1 MKLKFYILFALCF
14 MLVNGASAQGY
25 TVSRVGKTDTI
36 MVTVSGDC
44 SIPVSKF
51 ASALGVPVYGDVG
64 YGGDGWCFE
73 VVTKYKNKEPDLK
86 GFAFEKSKENSSA
99 IVNITFE
106 IIKDSVTLNF
116 CKARE
121 DMSFGDFRFETFPV
135 IFIKEGDELSGIDE
149 SESTI
154 DEAFLAIEG
163 ASHTLKDS
171 VAGLTC
177 ELNKMKHKL
186 EIIDRDVVKHNKTM
200 MLVPGLVT
208 PVFLTLLALLIIGGI
223 IYRKNK
229 KKLKSP
235 SDKNSASGKEEGS
248 SGSLQCDRTSSTDN
262 SSQKKKKN
270 ILTEE
275 DLNKLLSK
283 NLVPY
288 LEKHLTEDKLN
299 RFLSS
304 DKGKN
309 LINTI
314 VECIKKEQEISS
326 SECNQQPQS
335 PQPPLPTLTMNT
347 DDVKY
352 DFVDNS
358 FSLGKPETR
367 IFRIYSDEGNYYYTI
382 VEDLEIRKELAKVL
396 KSYENCITSQPSN
409 CPADRVEPVKSG
421 KLIKDGN
428 KFHVDV
434 NNKLLLKFQ

>member
-1 MKLKFYILFALCF
+1 MPRYVGTPFIIQANMKLKFYILFALCF

-64 YGGDGWCFE
+64 YGGDGRCFE
-73 VVTKYKNKEPDLK
+73 YVTKYKNKEPDLK

-135 IFIKEGDELSGIDE
+135 IFIKEGDELS
-149 SESTI
+149 
-154 DEAFLAIEG
+154 
-163 ASHTLKDS
+163 HTLKDS

-200 MLVPGLVT
+200 MLIPVLVT

-235 SDKNSASGKEEGS
+235 SDKSSASGKEEGS
-248 SGSLQCDRTSSTDN
+248 SGSLQCDRPSSTDN

-288 LEKHLTEDKLN
+288 LEKHLTEDNLN
-299 RFLSS
+299 RFLNS
-304 DKGKN
+304 DKGN
-309 LINTI
+309 ILINTI
-314 VECIKKEQEISS
+314 VEYIKKDQEISS
-326 SECNQQPQS
+326 SERNQQPQPPLS
-335 PQPPLPTLTMNT
+335 PLPTPVMDT

-352 DFVDNS
+352 NNVDNS
-358 FSLGKPETR
+358 FSLGKPDSR
-367 IFRIYSDEGNYYYTI
+367 IFRIYYKEGNYYYTI
-382 VEDLEIRKELAKVL
+382 IEDLVIRKELAGMLNSFEK
-396 KSYENCITSQPSN
+396 CITSQPSN

-428 KFHVDV
+428 KFYVDV
-434 NNKLLLKFQ
+434 NNKLLVKFQ

>member
-25 TVSRVGKTDTI
+25 TVSRVGKTDKI
-36 MVTVSGDC
+36 IVTVSGDC
-44 SIPVSKF
+44 SIPVSEF
-51 ASALGVPVYGDVG
+51 AKALRVPVIGEIATQTP
-64 YGGDGWCFE
+64 CE
-73 VVTKYKNKEPDLK
+73 NIM
-86 GFAFEKSKENSSA
+86 GFAIGSLEGDSKKT
-99 IVNITFE
+99 VNIDFKN
-106 IIKDSVTLNF
+106 IKDSVTLYF
-116 CKARE
+116 YKAKKH
-121 DMSFGDFRFETFPV
+121 GDTYYYGQEFPV
-135 IFIKEGDELSGIDE
+135 IFKHGNNLPSGTDQSNTGELLL
-149 SESTI
+149 TI
-154 DEAFLAIEG
+154 E
-163 ASHTLKDS
+163 
-171 VAGLTC
+171 
-177 ELNKMKHKL
+177 ELNRELNDMKNEL
-186 EIIDRDVVKHNKTM
+186 ENMKRGVKKHNKAM
-200 MLVPGLVT
+200 MPVT

-235 SDKNSASGKEEGS
+235 SDKSSASGKEEGS
-248 SGSLQCDRTSSTDN
+248 SGSFQGDGLSSTDN
-262 SSQKKKKN
+262 SSQKN

-275 DLNKLLSK
+275 DLNKLPSK
-283 NLVPY
+283 NLVLY
-288 LEKHLTEDKLN
+288 LEKYLTEDIMN

-304 DKGKN
+304 DKGK
-309 LINTI
+309 IVIKTI
-314 VECIKKEQEISS
+314 VEYIKKEQEISS
-326 SECNQQPQS
+326 SECNQQPQP

-409 CPADRVEPVKSG
+409 CPADRIEPVKSG

-434 NNKLLLKFQ
+434 NNKLLVKFQ

>member
-51 ASALGVPVYGDVG
+51 AAKLGVPVYGDVG
-64 YGGDGWCFE
+64 YGDDGWCFE

-86 GFAFEKSKENSSA
+86 GFAFEKSEENSPA

-121 DMSFGDFRFETFPV
+121 NMSFGDFRFETFPV
-135 IFIKEGDELSGIDE
+135 IFIKEGDELSGTDE

-154 DEAFLAIEG
+154 DEALLT
-163 ASHTLKDS
+163 HTLNDMEGIKDS
-171 VAGLTC
+171 VVGLTC
-177 ELNKMKHKL
+177 KLNKMKHKL
-186 EIIDRDVVKHNKTM
+186 EIMDQDVVKHN
-200 MLVPGLVT
+200 LILGLVT

-235 SDKNSASGKEEGS
+235 SGKGSASGKEEGS
-248 SGSLQCDRTSSTDN
+248 SGSLQCDNPLSTN
-262 SSQKKKKN
+262 NGSQKKKEN

-275 DLNKLLSK
+275 YLNKLPSK
-283 NLVPY
+283 NLVLY
-288 LEKHLTEDKLN
+288 LEKHLTEDIMN

-304 DKGKN
+304 DKGKI
-309 LINTI
+309 LIKTI
-314 VECIKKEQEISS
+314 VEYIKKEQEISS
-326 SECNQQPQS
+326 SECNQQPQ
-335 PQPPLPTLTMNT
+335 PHQPPLPTLTMNT

-367 IFRIYSDEGNYYYTI
+367 IFRIFSDKGNYYYTI

-396 KSYENCITSQPSN
+396 KSYENCITSQSSN

-428 KFHVDV
+428 KFQVDV
-434 NNKLLLKFQ
+434 NNKLLVKFQ

>member
-1 MKLKFYILFALCF
+1 MPRYVGTPFIIQANMKLKFYILFALCF

-25 TVSRVGKTDTI
+25 TVSRDGNTDKI
-36 MVTVSGDC
+36 IVPVSEDC
-44 SIPVSKF
+44 SISVSEF
-51 ASALGVPVYGDVG
+51 AKALDVDVYGDAG
-64 YGGDGWCFE
+64 RGGDGNRFA
-73 VVTKYKNKEPDLK
+73 TKTIDVNKSSDLEA
-86 GFAFEKSKENSSA
+86 FAFEKLRKNSPA
-99 IVNITFE
+99 TVKINLE
-106 IIKDSVTLNF
+106 KIKDDVTLDF
-116 CKARE
+116 YKAKWE
-121 DMSFGDFRFETFPV
+121 DQKGYCPDHTFPV
-135 IFIKEGDELSGIDE
+135 IFKKEENLTSGINP
-149 SESTI
+149 SSTG
-154 DEAFLAIEG
+154 EKLLTIEE
-163 ASHTLKDS
+163 LNY
-171 VAGLTC
+171 

-186 EIIDRDVVKHNKTM
+186 KIMDQDVVKHN
-200 MLVPGLVT
+200 LILGLVT

-235 SDKNSASGKEEGS
+235 SDKSSASGKEEGS
-248 SGSLQCDRTSSTDN
+248 SGSLQCDNPSSTN
-262 SSQKKKKN
+262 NGSQKKKEN

-275 DLNKLLSK
+275 DLNKLPSK
-283 NLVPY
+283 NLVLY
-288 LEKHLTEDKLN
+288 LEKHLTEDIMN

-304 DKGKN
+304 DKGKI
-309 LINTI
+309 LIKTI
-314 VECIKKEQEISS
+314 VEYIKKEQEISS
-326 SECNQQPQS
+326 SECNQRPQP

-367 IFRIYSDEGNYYYTI
+367 IFRIFSDKGNYYYTI

-434 NNKLLLKFQ
+434 NNKLLVKFQ

>member
-51 ASALGVPVYGDVG
+51 ATKLGVPVYGDVG

-86 GFAFEKSKENSSA
+86 GFAFEKSEENSPA

-121 DMSFGDFRFETFPV
+121 DMSFGNFRFKTFPV

-186 EIIDRDVVKHNKTM
+186 EIMERDVEKHNEAM
-200 MLVPGLVT
+200 MLIPGLVT

-223 IYRKNK
+223 VYRKNK

-235 SDKNSASGKEEGS
+235 SDKSSASGKEEGS
-248 SGSLQCDRTSSTDN
+248 SGSLQCDNPSSTDN
-262 SSQKKKKN
+262 SSKKN

-275 DLNKLLSK
+275 DLNKLPSK
-283 NLVPY
+283 NLVLY
-288 LEKHLTEDKLN
+288 LEKHLTEDIMN

-304 DKGKN
+304 DKGKI

-314 VECIKKEQEISS
+314 VEYIKKEQEISS
-326 SECNQQPQS
+326 SECNQQPQP
-335 PQPPLPTLTMNT
+335 PQPPLSTLTMNT

-367 IFRIYSDEGNYYYTI
+367 IFRIFSDKGNYYYTI

-428 KFHVDV
+428 KFQVDV
-434 NNKLLLKFQ
+434 NNKLLVKFQ

>member
-14 MLVNGASAQGY
+14 MLVNGVSAQGY
-25 TVSRVGKTDTI
+25 TVSRVGNTDKI
-36 MVTVSGDC
+36 IVTVSEDC

-51 ASALGVPVYGDVG
+51 ATALRVPVIGEIATQTPCEDIM
-64 YGGDGWCFE
+64 
-73 VVTKYKNKEPDLK
+73 
-86 GFAFEKSKENSSA
+86 GFAIGSLEGDSKKT
-99 IVNITFE
+99 VNIDFKN
-106 IIKDSVTLNF
+106 IKDSVTLYF
-116 CKARE
+116 YKAE
-121 DMSFGDFRFETFPV
+121 KHGDTYYYGQEFPV
-135 IFIKEGDELSGIDE
+135 IFKKRNNLPSGTDQSNTGE
-149 SESTI
+149 MLLTI
-154 DEAFLAIEG
+154 DELNR
-163 ASHTLKDS
+163 
-171 VAGLTC
+171 
-177 ELNKMKHKL
+177 ELNDMKNKL
-186 EIIDRDVVKHNKTM
+186 ENMKRGVKKHNKAM
-200 MLVPGLVT
+200 MPVT

-235 SDKNSASGKEEGS
+235 SDKSSASGKEEGS
-248 SGSLQCDRTSSTDN
+248 SGSFQGDGPSSTDN

-288 LEKHLTEDKLN
+288 LEKHLTVDNLN
-299 RFLSS
+299 RFLGSA
-304 DKGKN
+304 KGKN
-309 LINTI
+309 LINII
-314 VECIKKEQEISS
+314 VEYIKKEQEI
-326 SECNQQPQS
+326 NQQPQP

-409 CPADRVEPVKSG
+409 CPADRIEPVKSG
-421 KLIKDGN
+421 KLIKNGN
-428 KFHVDV
+428 KFYVDV
-434 NNKLLLKFQ
+434 NNKLLVKFQ

>member
-25 TVSRVGKTDTI
+25 TVSRDGNTDKI
-36 MVTVSGDC
+36 IVTVSGDC
-44 SIPVSKF
+44 SIPVSEFATALGENVHVYGNANRGGEGGCF
-51 ASALGVPVYGDVG
+51 ASNTALINEAADLNG
-64 YGGDGWCFE
+64 F
-73 VVTKYKNKEPDLK
+73 TFNKTR
-86 GFAFEKSKENSSA
+86 ASNSA
-99 IVNITFE
+99 IVDIDFE
-106 IIKDSVTLNF
+106 KIKDDVTLKFYKAQLNGTMRYCPGQTYLVNF
-116 CKARE
+116 RKKQN
-121 DMSFGDFRFETFPV
+121 SFPGTSQSNTGEKLLT
-135 IFIKEGDELSGIDE
+135 IEELS
-149 SESTI
+149 
-154 DEAFLAIEG
+154 
-163 ASHTLKDS
+163 H
-171 VAGLTC
+171 

-186 EIIDRDVVKHNKTM
+186 EIMDRDVVKHNEAM
-200 MLVPGLVT
+200 MLIPVFVT

-235 SDKNSASGKEEGS
+235 SDKSSASGKEEGS

-428 KFHVDV
+428 KFYVDV
-434 NNKLLLKFQ
+434 NNKLLVKFQ

>member
-36 MVTVSGDC
+36 RVTVSRDC

-64 YGGDGWCFE
+64 YGCDGWCFE

-200 MLVPGLVT
+200 MLIPVLVT

-235 SDKNSASGKEEGS
+235 SDKSSASGKEEGS
-248 SGSLQCDRTSSTDN
+248 SGSLQCDRPSSTDN

-288 LEKHLTEDKLN
+288 LEKHLTEDNLN
-299 RFLSS
+299 RFLNS
-304 DKGKN
+304 DKGN
-309 LINTI
+309 ILINTI
-314 VECIKKEQEISS
+314 VEYIKKDQEISS
-326 SECNQQPQS
+326 SERNQQPQPPLS
-335 PQPPLPTLTMNT
+335 PLPTPVMDT

-352 DFVDNS
+352 NNVDNS
-358 FSLGKPETR
+358 FSLGKPDSR
-367 IFRIYSDEGNYYYTI
+367 IFRIYYKEGNYYYTI
-382 VEDLEIRKELAKVL
+382 IEDLVIRKELAGMLNSFEK
-396 KSYENCITSQPSN
+396 CITSQPSN

-428 KFHVDV
+428 KFYVDV
-434 NNKLLLKFQ
+434 NNKLLVKFQ

>member
-14 MLVNGASAQGY
+14 MLVNVASAQGY
-25 TVSRVGKTDTI
+25 TVSRDGNTDKI
-36 MVTVSGDC
+36 IVTVSGDC
-44 SIPVSKF
+44 SIPVSEF
-51 ASALGVPVYGDVG
+51 AKALRVEVYGDAG
-64 YGGDGWCFE
+64 RGGDGNRFASKIQI
-73 VVTKYKNKEPDLK
+73 VNKPSDLE
-86 GFAFEKSKENSSA
+86 GFAFEKLRMTSPATVK
-99 IVNITFE
+99 IDFE
-106 IIKDSVTLNF
+106 KIKDDVTLKFYKAQLNGTMDYCSGQTFLVNF
-116 CKARE
+116 RKKQN
-121 DMSFGDFRFETFPV
+121 SFPGTSQSNTGEKLLT
-135 IFIKEGDELSGIDE
+135 IEELSR
-149 SESTI
+149 
-154 DEAFLAIEG
+154 
-163 ASHTLKDS
+163 K
-171 VAGLTC
+171 
-177 ELNKMKHKL
+177 LNDMENKL
-186 EIIDRDVVKHNKTM
+186 EKLERVKKHNKAM
-200 MLVPGLVT
+200 MLIPGLVT

-223 IYRKNK
+223 IYKKNK

-235 SDKNSASGKEEGS
+235 SDKSSASGKEDGS

-335 PQPPLPTLTMNT
+335 PQPPFPTLAMNT

-358 FSLGKPETR
+358 FSLEKPETR

-382 VEDLEIRKELAKVL
+382 VEDLQIRKELAKVL

-434 NNKLLLKFQ
+434 NNKLLVKFQ